1 MRDAVSAASQF
12 SVSSAERTIIANAKK
27 LRWRPSGDVMSAKL
41 VRKAVATVGYISLLT
56 AAGCSRPKPYSLG
69 EAIPIGSYTLSIST
83 TEMTHQMHQRQLVVF
98 YRCTGLGGRSLP
110 QSEWEQ
116 SLSACR
122 SPKFRLLDGEENNY
136 APAEVELAAM
146 YRADR
151 TAYQESYTHDEDSRV
166 IDPAVETKNRKE
178 ADVWAE
184 SALRSAPEQWVIVF
198 DIPEDAARF
207 TLEVKPSIFGSS
219 DTPVIALDR

>member
-1 MRDAVSAASQF
+1 M
-12 SVSSAERTIIANAKK
+12 N
-27 LRWRPSGDVMSAKL
+27 AKL
-41 VRKAVATVGYISLLT
+41 VGKAVAMVGYIGLLT
-56 AAGCSRPKPYSLG
+56 AAGCSRPKPYRLG

-98 YRCTGLGGRSLP
+98 YRCTGSSGTPLP

-122 SPKFRLLDGEENNY
+122 SPRFRLRDGGENKY

-151 TAYQESYTHDEDSRV
+151 TAYQSSYTHDEDSRV

-184 SALRSAPEQWVIVF
+184 SALHSAPEQWVIVF
-198 DIPEDAARF
+198 DVSEDAAKF
-207 TLEVKPSIFGSS
+207 TLEVKPSLFESS
-219 DTPVIALDR
+219 DTAIIALDR